1 MKEEGAVRMSS
12 NVTDPILFSIPE
24 SFESNRL
31 IIRAP
36 LWDDGVSVNE
46 AVKESIEE
54 LRPWMPW
61 AQSIP
66 TIEESEISI
75 RRSRLQ
81 FLDRTD
87 LRLLLILKETGQLIG
102 SSGLHRIDWQARKFE
117 IGYWVRTSFGNQGY
131 ITEAVEAITIYAVHE
146 LHANRIEI
154 RCDRR
159 NALSARVAERQ
170 GFTLEGILRKDICDV
185 KGLVRD
191 TMVFSK
197 VRGVEF

>member
-1 MKEEGAVRMSS
+1 MSI
-12 NVTDPILFSIPE
+12 NVTDPILFSIP
-24 SFESNRL
+24 
-31 IIRAP
+31 
-36 LWDDGVSVNE
+36 
-46 AVKESIEE
+46 
-54 LRPWMPW
+54 
-61 AQSIP
+61 
-66 TIEESEISI
+66 I

-117 IGYWVRTSFGNQGY
+117 IGYWVRTAFGNQGY
-131 ITEAVEAITIYAVHE
+131 ISEAIEAITIYAVHE

>member
-1 MKEEGAVRMSS
+1 MSI
-12 NVTDPILFSIPE
+12 NVTNPILFSIP
-24 SFESNRL
+24 
-31 IIRAP
+31 
-36 LWDDGVSVNE
+36 
-46 AVKESIEE
+46 
-54 LRPWMPW
+54 
-61 AQSIP
+61 
-66 TIEESEISI
+66 I

-102 SSGLHRIDWQARKFE
+102 SSGLHRIDWQARRFE
-117 IGYWVRTSFGNQGY
+117 IGYWVRTAFGNQGY
-131 ITEAVEAITIYAVHE
+131 ISEAIEAITIYAVHE

-170 GFTLEGILRKDICDV
+170 GFTLEGILRNDTCDV

>member
-1 MKEEGAVRMSS
+1 MSI
-12 NVTDPILFSIPE
+12 NVTDPILFLIPE
-24 SFESNRL
+24 SFESKRL

-46 AVKESIEE
+46 AVKESIKE
-54 LRPWMPW
+54 LHPWMPW
-61 AQSIP
+61 ARDIP

-87 LRLLLILKETGQLIG
+87 LRLHLILKETGQLIG
-102 SSGLHRIDWQARKFE
+102 SSGLHRIDWQSRKFE

-131 ITEAVEAITIYAVHE
+131 ITEAVEAITNFAIHE
-146 LHANRIEI
+146 LQANRIEI
-154 RCDRR
+154 RCDGR
-159 NALSARVAERQ
+159 NARSARVAERQ
-170 GFTLEGILRKDICDV
+170 GFTLEGILRN
-185 KGLVRD
+185 D
-191 TMVFSK
+191 TFDLDGSLRNTKVFSK